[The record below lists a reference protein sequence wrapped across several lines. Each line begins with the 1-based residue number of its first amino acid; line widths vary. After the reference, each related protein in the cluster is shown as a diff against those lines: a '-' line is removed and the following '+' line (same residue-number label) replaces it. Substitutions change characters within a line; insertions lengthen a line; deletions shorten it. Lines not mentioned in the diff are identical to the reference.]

1 MIRSLVSWS
10 LRFRTLVVGIAAGLL
25 VLGITQL
32 PKTPADV
39 LPEFTPTYVEVQTES
54 LGLSSEE
61 VEQLITVPL
70 EADLLAN
77 VPKVDTIRSESLPG
91 LSSVVLVFEPG
102 TSLLDAR
109 QLVQEALTGAAGLP
123 QVSKPPAMLQPLSSQ
138 SRVMMIGLDSDKLS
152 PIQRSVLARWVIR
165 PRLLGVP
172 GVANVTIWGQR
183 DRQFQVE
190 VDPERLRDRGVT
202 LDQVISTTG
211 NAQLVSPLTFLE
223 ASTPGTAGFIDTPNQ
238 RLQIQHV
245 LPLVTPEELA
255 KVPVEATGGQA
266 RTGGPLRLG
275 NVADVKVGHQPL
287 IGDAVVEGGPGP
299 LLVIEKFPDANTL
312 EVTREVEA
320 ALEDMR
326 PGLSDLQMDSSVFR
340 PADYI
345 EKAIDNLTVTIVV
358 GTILLALALFAFLLE
373 WRTALI
379 GMASIVLSLATAVL
393 VLDLTGT
400 TINALVLAG
409 LVVAIGAVVDD
420 AIADTE
426 SIWRRLRS
434 RRREDGR
441 SPAATILA
449 ASLEMRSA
457 LGYATLILLLVVAP
471 VLFIGGVTGDFFRPL
486 VLAYAVAVAA
496 SFLVVLTVTP
506 ALASLLLSRG
516 PERRESPLLTWAAP
530 RYEAALSRVL
540 GSPTP
545 VFVTAGAVVVLALV
559 VLPGLHGPFIPSF
572 KDRDL
577 LVKLEAP
584 PGTSSPAM
592 TRIAT
597 DAAAAL
603 EAVPGVGDVGGHVGR
618 AISGDQQVDVNSAEL
633 WVPMDPDADYD
644 STQDGINDVLA
655 SYPGID
661 HELVTYEQQRIRDV
675 GAIGDR
681 TSDTASARP
690 SDVDVLTGASDRPV
704 VVRIYGEDLD
714 VLRHKAEQV
723 RQLLSGIEGVADPRV
738 ESLDEQPTI
747 QIEADLERAARHG
760 VKPGEVRRGAAELL
774 QGIQVGS
781 LFDKQKVFDV
791 VVRGTPN
798 TRRNLTDVRNLL
810 IDTPGGGH
818 VRLGQVADVRVRPT
832 PNVIRREA
840 ISRKLD
846 VTADVSGQDLAS
858 VLDDVENQVRAQV
871 SFPLEYHA
879 EVLRQSEDW
888 GAAKTR
894 TLVLAVAALIGIL
907 LLLQAAFGSWRLAA
921 MVLVSVPA
929 ALAGGVLAAVI
940 AGGTFSLGSLI
951 GLLTVLGIAVRNVVV
966 LVTRYRGRD
975 QSEHFVPLLILRATR
990 ERLVP
995 VLMTAAAT
1003 ALALLPIVVAG
1014 SEPGLEI
1021 VHPLAVAVLGGLVTS
1036 TLVTL
1041 ILLPALY
1048 LRFASGSRPD
1058 QGARPVERPPSGR
1071 FTREEEVGA
1080 AHE

>member
-1 MIRSLVSWS
+1 MSRSIVGWS
-10 LRFRTLVVGIAAGLL
+10 LRFRTLVVGVAAGVL

-32 PKTPADV
+32 PKAPRDV

-138 SRVMMIGLDSDKLS
+138 SRVMMIGLNSEKLS

-165 PRLLGVP
+165 PRLLGVR

-202 LDQVISTTG
+202 LEQVISTTG

-245 LPLVTPEELA
+245 LPLVTPKELA
-255 KVPVEATGGQA
+255 EVPVEATSGEGPA
-266 RTGGPLRLG
+266 GKPLRLG
-275 NVADVKVGHQPL
+275 DVANVDVGHQPL
-287 IGDAVVEGGPGP
+287 IGDAVIDGGSGP

-312 EVTREVEA
+312 EVTKDVEA
-320 ALEDMR
+320 ALDVMR
-326 PGLSDLQMDSSVFR
+326 PGLSGLQMDSSVFR
-340 PADYI
+340 PADFI
-345 EKAIDNLTVTIVV
+345 QEAIGNLTLTIVV

-373 WRTALI
+373 WRAALI
-379 GMASIVLSLATAVL
+379 GLVSIVVSLVTAGL

-400 TINALVLAG
+400 AINALVLAG

-426 SIWRRLRS
+426 NIRRRLRPW
-434 RRREDGR
+434 RREGGDQR
-441 SPAATILA
+441 AKATILT

-457 LGYATLILLLVVAP
+457 LGYATLIILLVVVP
-471 VLFIGGVTGDFFRPL
+471 VLFIGGVTGDFFQPL
-486 VLAYAVAVAA
+486 VLAYAVALAA
-496 SFLVVLTVTP
+496 SFLVALTVTP
-506 ALASLLLSRG
+506 VLASLLL
-516 PERRESPLLTWAAP
+516 PVRRESPLVRWVEP
-530 RYEAALSRVL
+530 RYEAALSHAV
-540 GSPTP
+540 GKPIP
-545 VFVTAGAVVVLALV
+545 ACFVAGAVVLLALAV
-559 VLPGLHGPFIPSF
+559 VPALHGPFIPSF

-577 LVKLEAP
+577 LVKLEGQ
-584 PGTSSPAM
+584 PGISNPEM
-592 TRIAT
+592 TRIV
-597 DAAAAL
+597 DGAARVL
-603 EAVPGVGDVGGHVGR
+603 EAVPGVGDVGAHVGR
-618 AISGDQQVDVNSAEL
+618 AVGGDQQVDVNSAEL

-644 STQDGINDVLA
+644 STEDSINRVLA
-655 SYPGID
+655 GYPGID
-661 HELVTYEQQRIRDV
+661 HELVTYEKQRIRDIA
-675 GAIGDR
+675 AIGDK
-681 TSDTASARP
+681 TSDTASPGA
-690 SDVDVLTGASDRPV
+690 SDVDVLTGAGDQPI
-704 VVRIYGEDLD
+704 VVRIYGEDLH
-714 VLRHKAEQV
+714 VLGRKAQEV
-723 RQLLSGIEGVADPRV
+723 KKIVSGVPGVADPRA
-738 ESLDEQPTI
+738 EGLDEQPTI
-747 QIEADLERAARHG
+747 QIEADLDRAASAG
-760 VKPGEVRRGAAELL
+760 VKPGDVRRATAELL

-781 LFDKQKVFDV
+781 LFDEQKVFDV

-798 TRRNLTDVRNLL
+798 TRRSLTDVRNLL
-810 IDTPGGGH
+810 IDTPGKGH
-818 VRLGQVADVRVRPT
+818 VRLGQVADVRIRPT

-840 ISRKLD
+840 TSRKLD
-846 VTADVSGQDLAS
+846 VTADVSGRDLAS

-894 TLVLAVAALIGIL
+894 TLLLSAVALIGIF
-907 LLLQAAFGSWRLAA
+907 LLLQAAFGSWSLAA
-921 MVLVSVPA
+921 MALPAVPA
-929 ALAGGVLAAVI
+929 ALAGGVLAVLI
-940 AGGTFSLGSLI
+940 AGGTFSLGSLL
-951 GLLTVLGIAVRNVVV
+951 GLLTVLGIAVRSGVV
-966 LVTRYRGRD
+966 LVTRYRSLDHGD
-975 QSEHFVPLLILRATR
+975 KAFGPALVLGATQD
-990 ERLVP
+990 RLVP
-995 VLMTAAAT
+995 VLMTAVAT
-1003 ALALLPIVVAG
+1003 AVAVLPFVVAG

-1021 VHPLAVAVLGGLVTS
+1021 VHPLAVAVLGGLVTT

-1041 ILLPALY
+1041 ILVPTLY
-1048 LRFASGSRPD
+1048 LRFGFGSPPD
-1058 QGARPVERPPSGR
+1058 QAVRPRKRVSGR
-1071 FTREEEVGA
+1071 FVHEEEVGA
-1080 AHE
+1080 VQE